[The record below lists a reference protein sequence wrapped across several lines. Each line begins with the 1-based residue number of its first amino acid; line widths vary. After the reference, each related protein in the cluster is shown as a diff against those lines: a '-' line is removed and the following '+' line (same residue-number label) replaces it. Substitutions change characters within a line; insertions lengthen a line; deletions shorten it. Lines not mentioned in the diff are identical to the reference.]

1 MQNNLE
7 EYFHM
12 VNFVKPHL
20 LGTLK
25 EYRNRFVNPITNGQY
40 QNSQPSDINLMK
52 ARSLEGCVQRLDST
66 VLGSMLPKKH
76 EFVIYIHL
84 SKLQEELYKVYV
96 IYCLICFTIK
106 FIEFHNLQFYI
117 LYSQTVR
124 ESGKAL
130 SSREFFN
137 DIHILQRIC
146 AHPWAVKNKSD
157 KSDEI
162 MSDSDDSEES
172 EEESVGEGTM
182 RGLINLVTDES
193 SEESLSESN
202 MEIGN

>member
-1 MQNNLE
+1 MRRFALTGTPLQNNLE

-20 LGTLK
+20 LGALK

-52 ARSLEGCVQRLDST
+52 SRSHILHKLLEGCVQRLDST

-84 SKLQEELYKVYV
+84 SKLQEELYRVCA
-96 IYCLICFTIK
+96 IYRLICFTIK

-124 ESGKAL
+124 KSGKALL

-137 DIHILQRIC
+137 DIHGLQRIC
-146 AHPWAVKNKSD
+146 AHSWVVKNKSD
-157 KSDEI
+157 ES
-162 MSDSDDSEES
+162 MSDNDDSEES
-172 EEESVGEGTM
+172 EEESVGEGTSS
-182 RGLINLVTDES
+182 GLINLS
-193 SEESLSESN
+193 
-202 MEIGN
+202 